1 MNRTDELRTARIDSL
16 VTPTELAQRYPVS
29 SSVASHVTDSRRRI
43 EKILNGEDPRLL
55 VVIGPCSI
63 HDLNAAMEYA
73 TQLQAQRQKHQAR
86 LEIVMRTY
94 FEKPRTVVGWKG
106 LISDPDLNGSYRVN
120 YGLELARRL
129 LLQVNELGVP
139 TATEFL
145 DMVTGQFIADLISWG
160 AIGARTTES
169 QIHREMA
176 SALSCPVGFKNG
188 TDGNTRIAVDAIRAS
203 RASHMFLSPDKDG
216 QMTIYQTSGNP
227 YGHIIMRG
235 GKKPNYHAEDIAA
248 ACDTL
253 HEFDLPEHLVVDFSH
268 GNCQKQHR
276 RQLEVC
282 DDICQQIRNG
292 STAIAGIYGREFF
305 TGRHA
310 KNYQRSTINLWSV
323 YYRSL
328 PELGRYG
335 SFVGKTCRSGRQ
347 PLLIARPSCR
357 DGRFFDA
364 LPTLFSPRAYI
375 TPQN

>member
-1 MNRTDELRTARIDSL
+1 MKHYILRNTMNKTDELRTARIDSL
-16 VTPTELAQRYPVS
+16 VTPAELAQRYPVS
-29 SSVASHVTDSRRRI
+29 AAVADHVTTSRKRI
-43 EKILNGEDPRLL
+43 EKILNGDDRRLL
-55 VVIGPCSI
+55 VIVGPCSI
-63 HDLNAAMEYA
+63 HDLDAAMDY
-73 TQLQAQRQKHQAR
+73 AQRLKGLRDKHQAR

-120 YGLELARRL
+120 HGIQLARKL

-188 TDGNTRIAVDAIRAS
+188 TDGNTRIAVDAIRAA
-203 RASHMFLSPDKDG
+203 RASHMFLSPDKNG

-235 GKKPNYHAEDIAA
+235 GKQPNYHPQDIAE

-253 HEFDLPEHLVVDFSH
+253 REFDLPEQLVIDFSH

-276 RQLEVC
+276 RQLDVC
-282 DDICQQIRNG
+282 DEVCQQIRNG
-292 STAIAGIYGREFF
+292 SSAIAGIMAESFLREGTQKVVVGQPITYGQSITDPCLSWED
-305 TGRHA
+305 TE
-310 KNYQRSTINLWSV
+310 V
-323 YYRSL
+323 
-328 PELGRYG
+328 
-335 SFVGKTCRSGRQ
+335 
-347 PLLIARPSCR
+347 LLDKLAVAVDS
-357 DGRFFDA
+357 RF
-364 LPTLFSPRAYI
+364 
-375 TPQN
+375 

>member
-1 MNRTDELRTARIDSL
+1 MNKTDELRTARIESL
-16 VTPTELAQRYPVS
+16 VTPAELAERYPLS
-29 SSVASHVTDSRRRI
+29 RSVAEHVNASRRRI
-43 EKILNGEDPRLL
+43 EKILNGEDRRLL
-55 VVIGPCSI
+55 VIVGPCSI
-63 HDLNAAMEYA
+63 HDLDAAMEYA
-73 TQLQAQRQKHQAR
+73 HRLQGLREKYQET

-120 YGLELARRL
+120 YGMELARKL

-203 RASHMFLSPDKDG
+203 RASHMFLSPDKNG

-235 GKKPNYHAEDIAA
+235 GKTPNYHAEAISE
-248 ACDTL
+248 ACATL
-253 HEFDLPEHLVVDFSH
+253 DEFSLPAHLVVDFSH

-276 RQLEVC
+276 RQLDVC
-282 DDICQQIRNG
+282 DDVCQQIRSG
-292 STAIAGIYGREFF
+292 STAIAGIMAE
-305 TGRHA
+305 
-310 KNYQRSTINLWSV
+310 
-323 YYRSL
+323 
-328 PELGRYG
+328 
-335 SFVGKTCRSGRQ
+335 SFLQEGTQKIVAGQ
-347 PLLIARPSCR
+347 PLTYGQSITDPCLHWE
-357 DGRFFDA
+357 DT
-364 LPTLFSPRAYI
+364 TLLVEKLSAAVSTRL
-375 TPQN
+375 

>member
-1 MNRTDELRTARIDSL
+1 MKHYILRNTMNKTDELRTARIDSL
-16 VTPTELAQRYPVS
+16 VTPAELAQRYPVS
-29 SSVASHVTDSRRRI
+29 AVVAENVTTSRKRI
-43 EKILNGEDPRLL
+43 EKILNGDDRRLL
-55 VVIGPCSI
+55 VIVGPCSI
-63 HDLNAAMEYA
+63 HDLDAAMDY
-73 TQLQAQRQKHQAR
+73 AQRLKGLRDKHQSR

-120 YGLELARRL
+120 HGIQLARKL

-188 TDGNTRIAVDAIRAS
+188 TDGNTRIAVDAIRAA
-203 RASHMFLSPDKDG
+203 RASHMFLSPDKNG

-235 GKKPNYHAEDIAA
+235 GKQPNYHPQDIAE

-253 HEFDLPEHLVVDFSH
+253 REFDLPEQLVVDFSH

-276 RQLEVC
+276 RQLDVC
-282 DDICQQIRNG
+282 DEVCQQIRNG
-292 STAIAGIYGREFF
+292 SSAIAGVMAESFLREGTQKVVVGQPVTYGQSITDPCLSWED
-305 TGRHA
+305 TE
-310 KNYQRSTINLWSV
+310 V
-323 YYRSL
+323 
-328 PELGRYG
+328 
-335 SFVGKTCRSGRQ
+335 
-347 PLLIARPSCR
+347 LLDKLAAAVDS
-357 DGRFFDA
+357 RF
-364 LPTLFSPRAYI
+364 
-375 TPQN
+375 

>member
-1 MNRTDELRTARIDSL
+1 MNKTDELRTARIDSL
-16 VTPTELAQRYPVS
+16 VTPAELAQHLAVS
-29 SSVASHVTDSRRRI
+29 QEVAQNVTASRRRI
-43 EKILNGEDPRLL
+43 EKILNGEDNRLL
-55 VVIGPCSI
+55 VIVGPCSI
-63 HDLNAAMEYA
+63 HDLDAAMDYA
-73 TQLQAQRQKHQAR
+73 RRLQTAREKHQHR

-120 YGLELARRL
+120 HGIEQARRL

-145 DMVTGQFIADLISWG
+145 DMVIGQYIADLISWG

-188 TDGNTRIAVDAIRAS
+188 TDGNTRIAVDAIRAA
-203 RASHMFLSPDKDG
+203 RASHMFLSPDKHG

-235 GKKPNYHAEDIAA
+235 GKQPNYHAADIAA
-248 ACDTL
+248 ACDSL
-253 HEFDLPEHLVVDFSH
+253 HEFDLPEQLVIDFSH

-282 DDICQQIRNG
+282 EDVCNQIRNG
-292 STAIAGIYGREFF
+292 SRAIAGIMAESFIREG
-305 TGRHA
+305 TQKIVAG
-310 KNYQRSTINLWSV
+310 
-323 YYRSL
+323 
-328 PELGRYG
+328 
-335 SFVGKTCRSGRQ
+335 Q
-347 PLLIARPSCR
+347 PLVYGQSITDPCLNWEDTETLLDMLADATDS
-357 DGRFFDA
+357 RF
-364 LPTLFSPRAYI
+364 
-375 TPQN
+375 

>member
-1 MNRTDELRTARIDSL
+1 MNKTDELRTARIDSL
-16 VTPTELAQRYPVS
+16 VTPAELARLHPVS
-29 SSVASHVTDSRRRI
+29 AEVADHVTASRRRI
-43 EKILNGEDPRLL
+43 EKILNGEDKRLL

-63 HDLNAAMEYA
+63 HDLDAAMDY
-73 TQLQAQRQKHQAR
+73 AQRLQTLRGTYQDR

-106 LISDPDLNGSYRVN
+106 LISDPDLHGIA
-120 YGLELARRL
+120 LARKL

-203 RASHMFLSPDKDG
+203 RASHMFLSPDKNG

-227 YGHIIMRG
+227 FGHIIMRG

-248 ACDTL
+248 ACETL
-253 HEFDLPEHLVVDFSH
+253 AEFDLPEHLVVDFSH

-276 RQLEVC
+276 RQLDVCEEV
-282 DDICQQIRNG
+282 CQQIRSG
-292 STAIAGIYGREFF
+292 STAIAGIMAESFIKEGTQKIVAGQQMVYGQSITDPCLSWEDSER
-305 TGRHA
+305 
-310 KNYQRSTINLWSV
+310 
-323 YYRSL
+323 
-328 PELGRYG
+328 
-335 SFVGKTCRSGRQ
+335 
-347 PLLIARPSCR
+347 LLEMLASAV
-357 DGRFFDA
+357 DTRF
-364 LPTLFSPRAYI
+364 
-375 TPQN
+375 

>member
-1 MNRTDELRTARIDSL
+1 MKHYILRNTMNKTDELRTARIDSL
-16 VTPTELAQRYPVS
+16 VTPAERAQRYPVS
-29 SSVASHVTDSRRRI
+29 AAVAENVTTSRKRI
-43 EKILNGEDPRLL
+43 EKILNGEDRRLL
-55 VVIGPCSI
+55 VIVGPCSI
-63 HDLNAAMEYA
+63 HDLDAAMDY
-73 TQLQAQRQKHQAR
+73 AQRLKGLRDKHHAR

-120 YGLELARRL
+120 HGIQLARKL

-188 TDGNTRIAVDAIRAS
+188 TDGNTRIAVDAIRAA
-203 RASHMFLSPDKDG
+203 RASHMFLSPDKNG

-235 GKKPNYHAEDIAA
+235 GKQPNYHAQDLAE

-253 HEFDLPEHLVVDFSH
+253 REFDLPEQLVVDFSH

-276 RQLEVC
+276 RQLDVC
-282 DDICQQIRNG
+282 DEICQQIRNC
-292 STAIAGIYGREFF
+292 SIAIAGIIAESFLRECTKKVVVCQPITYGQSITDPCLSWED
-305 TGRHA
+305 TE
-310 KNYQRSTINLWSV
+310 V
-323 YYRSL
+323 
-328 PELGRYG
+328 
-335 SFVGKTCRSGRQ
+335 
-347 PLLIARPSCR
+347 LLDKLAAAVDS
-357 DGRFFDA
+357 RF
-364 LPTLFSPRAYI
+364 
-375 TPQN
+375 

>member
-1 MNRTDELRTARIDSL
+1 MNKTDELRTARIESL
-16 VTPTELAQRYPVS
+16 VTPAELAQRYPVS
-29 SSVASHVTDSRRRI
+29 RPVAEHVNASRRRI
-43 EKILNGEDPRLL
+43 EKILNGEDRRLL
-55 VVIGPCSI
+55 VIVGPCSI
-63 HDLNAAMEYA
+63 HDLDAAMDYA
-73 TQLQAQRQKHQAR
+73 HRLQKLREKHQDT

-120 YGLELARRL
+120 HGMELARKL

-203 RASHMFLSPDKDG
+203 RASHMFLSPDKNG

-235 GKKPNYHAEDIAA
+235 GKTPNYHAEAIAE
-248 ACDTL
+248 ACNTL
-253 HEFDLPEHLVVDFSH
+253 GEFSLPEHLVVDFSH

-276 RQLEVC
+276 RQLDVC
-282 DDICQQIRNG
+282 DDVCQQIRSG
-292 STAIAGIYGREFF
+292 STAIAGIMAE
-305 TGRHA
+305 
-310 KNYQRSTINLWSV
+310 
-323 YYRSL
+323 
-328 PELGRYG
+328 
-335 SFVGKTCRSGRQ
+335 SFLQEGTQKIVAGQ
-347 PLLIARPSCR
+347 PLTYGQSITDPCLHWE
-357 DGRFFDA
+357 DT
-364 LPTLFSPRAYI
+364 TLLVEKLSAAVTTRL
-375 TPQN
+375 

>member
-73 TQLQAQRQKHQAR
+73 TQLQTQRQKHQTR

-120 YGLELARRL
+120 HGLELARRL

-203 RASHMFLSPDKDG
+203 RASHMFLSPDKNG
-216 QMTIYQTSGNP
+216 QMTIYPDQW
-227 YGHIIMRG
+227 
-235 GKKPNYHAEDIAA
+235 KPLRTYHHA
-248 ACDTL
+248 
-253 HEFDLPEHLVVDFSH
+253 
-268 GNCQKQHR
+268 R
-276 RQLEVC
+276 R
-282 DDICQQIRNG
+282 
-292 STAIAGIYGREFF
+292 
-305 TGRHA
+305 
-310 KNYQRSTINLWSV
+310 
-323 YYRSL
+323 
-328 PELGRYG
+328 
-335 SFVGKTCRSGRQ
+335 
-347 PLLIARPSCR
+347 
-357 DGRFFDA
+357 
-364 LPTLFSPRAYI
+364 
-375 TPQN
+375 